1 MATKPKKGLGRG
13 IDALL
18 GGSEN
23 LNTQNEQDDAL
34 QNTLL
39 NDTTS
44 NPAGQLTMLPRESLQ
59 AGKYQ
64 PRSHMD
70 ETALNELAQSI
81 REQGLMQPIIVRSIA
96 QGRYEIIAGERRYR
110 AAGIA
115 GLTEVPVL
123 IKEVDD
129 KNALSLALIENI
141 QREDLNAIEEAQGLH
156 RLIQEFNYT
165 HETCAQAIGRSRSAV
180 SNLLRLLNLAEP
192 VQTMLLAG
200 DIEMGHARALLS
212 LENAQQIMLAHE
224 ISNRRM
230 SVRETEKKVAQL
242 QKGEDFAGQTTAK
255 NKPTGDISELQ
266 NRLSD
271 VLGAQVEIK
280 LGAKNKGKMTIAFAN
295 LDILDGI
302 IAKISKQSH

>member
-1 MATKPKKGLGRG
+1 MATKSKKGLGRG

-18 GGSEN
+18 GGSHSMN
-23 LNTQNEQDDAL
+23 ALNEAHNAELDK
-34 QNTLL
+34 
-39 NDTTS
+39 
-44 NPAGQLTMLPRESLQ
+44 NPAGQLTMLARDVLQ

-70 ETALNELAQSI
+70 ETALNELADSI
-81 REQGLMQPIIVRSIA
+81 KEQGLMQPIIVRSI
-96 QGRYEIIAGERRYR
+96 GNERYEIIAGERRYR

-141 QREDLNAIEEAQGLH
+141 QREDLNAIEGAQGLQ
-156 RLIQEFNYT
+156 RLIREFDYT

-180 SNLLRLLNLAEP
+180 SNLLRLLNLAQP

-200 DIEMGHARALLS
+200 DVEMGHARALLS
-212 LENAQQIMLAHE
+212 LDSAQQVMLAQE
-224 ISNRRM
+224 IANKRL
-230 SVRETEKKVAQL
+230 SVREAEKRVQQIQTQI
-242 QKGEDFAGQTTAK
+242 QKGEGEQNQHTAK
-255 NKPTGDISELQ
+255 NRAISGDIKALQ
-266 NRLSD
+266 EKLSD
-271 VLGAQVEIK
+271 ALGAQVDIK
-280 LGAKNKGKMTIAFAN
+280 MGAKNKGKMTIAFAN

-302 IAKISKQSH
+302 IHKIVPNE

>member
-1 MATKPKKGLGRG
+1 MATKSKKGLGRG

-18 GGSEN
+18 GGSHSMN
-23 LNTQNEQDDAL
+23 ALNEAHNAELDK
-34 QNTLL
+34 
-39 NDTTS
+39 
-44 NPAGQLTMLPRESLQ
+44 NPAGQLTMLARDVLQ

-70 ETALNELAQSI
+70 ETALNELADSI
-81 REQGLMQPIIVRSIA
+81 KEQGLMQPIIVRSI
-96 QGRYEIIAGERRYR
+96 GNERYEIIAGERRYR

-141 QREDLNAIEEAQGLH
+141 QREDLNAIEEAQGLQ
-156 RLIQEFNYT
+156 RLIREFDYT

-180 SNLLRLLNLAEP
+180 SNLLRLLNLAQP

-200 DIEMGHARALLS
+200 DVEMGHARALLS
-212 LENAQQIMLAHE
+212 LDSAQQVMLAQE
-224 ISNRRM
+224 IANKRL
-230 SVRETEKKVAQL
+230 SVREAEKRVQQIQTQI
-242 QKGEDFAGQTTAK
+242 QKGEGEQNQHTAK
-255 NKPTGDISELQ
+255 NRAISGDIKALQ
-266 NRLSD
+266 EKLSD
-271 VLGAQVEIK
+271 ALGAQVDIK
-280 LGAKNKGKMTIAFAN
+280 MGAKNKGKMTIAFAN

-302 IAKISKQSH
+302 IHKIVPNE

>member
-1 MATKPKKGLGRG
+1 MASKGKKGLGRG

-18 GGSEN
+18 GGSHSMN
-23 LNTQNEQDDAL
+23 V
-34 QNTLL
+34 L
-39 NDTTS
+39 NDAHKAELEH
-44 NPAGQLTMLPRESLQ
+44 NPAGQLTMLARDVMQ

-70 ETALNELAQSI
+70 ETALNELADSI
-81 REQGLMQPIIVRSIA
+81 KEQGLMQPIIVRSI
-96 QGRYEIIAGERRYR
+96 GNERYEIIAGERRYR

-141 QREDLNAIEEAQGLH
+141 QREDLNAIEEAQGLQ

-180 SNLLRLLNLAEP
+180 SNLLRLLNLAP
-192 VQTMLLAG
+192 AVQTMLLAG
-200 DIEMGHARALLS
+200 DVEMGHARALLS
-212 LENAQQIMLAHE
+212 LDAAQQIMLAQE
-224 ISNRRM
+224 IANKRL
-230 SVRETEKKVAQL
+230 SVRDTEKRVTQIL
-242 QKGEDFAGQTTAK
+242 KGEGEQSKHTAK
-255 NKPTGDISELQ
+255 SRAISGDIKALQ
-266 NRLSD
+266 EKLSD
-271 VLGAQVEIK
+271 ALGAQVDIK
-280 LGAKNKGKMTIAFAN
+280 MGAKNKGKMTIAFAN

-302 IAKISKQSH
+302 IHKIVPNE

>member
-1 MATKPKKGLGRG
+1 MASKGKKGLGRG

-18 GGSEN
+18 GGSHSMN
-23 LNTQNEQDDAL
+23 V
-34 QNTLL
+34 L
-39 NDTTS
+39 NDAHKAELEH
-44 NPAGQLTMLPRESLQ
+44 NPAGQLTMLARDVMQ

-70 ETALNELAQSI
+70 ETALNELADSI
-81 REQGLMQPIIVRSIA
+81 REQGLMQPIIVRSI
-96 QGRYEIIAGERRYR
+96 GNERYEIIAGERRYR

-141 QREDLNAIEEAQGLH
+141 QREDLNAIEEAQGLQ

-180 SNLLRLLNLAEP
+180 SNLLRLLNLAP
-192 VQTMLLAG
+192 AVQTMLLAG
-200 DIEMGHARALLS
+200 DVEMGHARALLS
-212 LENAQQIMLAHE
+212 LEAAQQIMLAQE
-224 ISNRRM
+224 IANKRL
-230 SVRETEKKVAQL
+230 SVRDTEKRVTQIL
-242 QKGEDFAGQTTAK
+242 KGEGEQSKHTAK
-255 NKPTGDISELQ
+255 SRAISGDIKALQ
-266 NRLSD
+266 EKLSD
-271 VLGAQVEIK
+271 ALGAQVDIK
-280 LGAKNKGKMTIAFAN
+280 MGAKNKGKMTIAFAN

-302 IAKISKQSH
+302 IHKIVPNE

>member
-1 MATKPKKGLGRG
+1 MATKSKKGLGRG

-18 GGSEN
+18 GGSHSMN
-23 LNTQNEQDDAL
+23 ALNEAHNAELDK
-34 QNTLL
+34 
-39 NDTTS
+39 
-44 NPAGQLTMLPRESLQ
+44 NPAGQLTMLARDVLQ

-70 ETALNELAQSI
+70 ETALNELADSI
-81 REQGLMQPIIVRSIA
+81 KEQGLMQPIIVRSI
-96 QGRYEIIAGERRYR
+96 GNERYEIIAGERRYR

-141 QREDLNAIEEAQGLH
+141 QREDLNAIEEAQGLQ
-156 RLIQEFNYT
+156 RLIHEFDYT

-180 SNLLRLLNLAEP
+180 SNLLRLLNLAQP

-200 DIEMGHARALLS
+200 DVEMGHARALLS
-212 LENAQQIMLAHE
+212 LDAAQQIILAQE
-224 ISNRRM
+224 IANKRL
-230 SVRETEKKVAQL
+230 SVRDTEKRVQQIQTQI
-242 QKGEDFAGQTTAK
+242 QKGEGEQNQHTAK
-255 NKPTGDISELQ
+255 NRAISGDIKSLQ
-266 NRLSD
+266 EKLSD
-271 VLGAQVEIK
+271 ALGAQVDIK
-280 LGAKNKGKMTIAFAN
+280 MGAKNKGKMTIAFAN

-302 IAKISKQSH
+302 IHKIVPNE

>member
-1 MATKPKKGLGRG
+1 MATKSKKGLGRG

-18 GGSEN
+18 GGSHSMN
-23 LNTQNEQDDAL
+23 ALNEAHNAELDK
-34 QNTLL
+34 
-39 NDTTS
+39 
-44 NPAGQLTMLPRESLQ
+44 NPAGQLTMLARDLMQ

-70 ETALNELAQSI
+70 ETALNELADSI
-81 REQGLMQPIIVRSIA
+81 KEQGLMQPIIVRSI
-96 QGRYEIIAGERRYR
+96 GNERYEIIAGERRYR

-141 QREDLNAIEEAQGLH
+141 QREDLNAIEEAQGLQ
-156 RLIQEFNYT
+156 RLIREFDYT

-180 SNLLRLLNLAEP
+180 SNLLRLLNLAQP

-200 DIEMGHARALLS
+200 DVEMGHARALLS
-212 LENAQQIMLAHE
+212 LDAAQQIILAQE
-224 ISNRRM
+224 IANKRL
-230 SVRETEKKVAQL
+230 SVRDTEKRVQQIQTQI
-242 QKGEDFAGQTTAK
+242 QKGEGEQNQHTAK
-255 NKPTGDISELQ
+255 NRAISGDIKSLQ
-266 NRLSD
+266 EKLSD
-271 VLGAQVEIK
+271 ALGAQVDIK
-280 LGAKNKGKMTIAFAN
+280 MGAKNKGKMTIAFAN

-302 IAKISKQSH
+302 IHKIVPNE

>member
-1 MATKPKKGLGRG
+1 MASKGKKGLGRG

-18 GGSEN
+18 GGSHSMN
-23 LNTQNEQDDAL
+23 VLNEAHKAEL
-34 QNTLL
+34 EH
-39 NDTTS
+39 
-44 NPAGQLTMLPRESLQ
+44 NPAGQLTLLSRDVLQ

-70 ETALNELAQSI
+70 ETALNELADSI
-81 REQGLMQPIIVRSIA
+81 KEQGLMQPIIVRSI
-96 QGRYEIIAGERRYR
+96 GNERYEIIAGERRYR

-129 KNALSLALIENI
+129 KKALSLALIENI
-141 QREDLNAIEEAQGLH
+141 QREDLNAIEEAQGLQ
-156 RLIQEFNYT
+156 RLIREFDYT

-200 DIEMGHARALLS
+200 DVEMGHSRALLS
-212 LENAQQIMLAHE
+212 LDAAQQIMLAQE
-224 ISNRRM
+224 IANKRL
-230 SVRETEKKVAQL
+230 SVRDTEKRVQQI
-242 QKGEDFAGQTTAK
+242 QKGEGEQSKHTAK
-255 NKPTGDISELQ
+255 SRAISGDIKALQ
-266 NRLSD
+266 EKLSD
-271 VLGAQVEIK
+271 ALGAQVDIK
-280 LGAKNKGKMTIAFAN
+280 MGAKNKGKMTIAFAN

-302 IAKISKQSH
+302 IHKIVPNE

>member
-1 MATKPKKGLGRG
+1 MATKNKKGLGRG

-18 GGSEN
+18 GGSHSMN
-23 LNTQNEQDDAL
+23 ALNEAHNAELDK
-34 QNTLL
+34 
-39 NDTTS
+39 
-44 NPAGQLTMLPRESLQ
+44 NPAGQLTMLARDLMQ

-70 ETALNELAQSI
+70 ETALNELADSI
-81 REQGLMQPIIVRSIA
+81 KEQGLMQPIIVRSI
-96 QGRYEIIAGERRYR
+96 GNERYEIIAGERRYR

-141 QREDLNAIEEAQGLH
+141 QREDLNAIEEAQGLQ
-156 RLIQEFNYT
+156 RLIHEFDYT

-180 SNLLRLLNLAEP
+180 SNLLRLLNLAQP

-200 DIEMGHARALLS
+200 DVEMGHARALLS
-212 LENAQQIMLAHE
+212 LDSAQQVMLAQE
-224 ISNRRM
+224 IANKRL
-230 SVRETEKKVAQL
+230 SVREAEKRVQQIQTQI
-242 QKGEDFAGQTTAK
+242 QKGEGEQNQHTAK
-255 NKPTGDISELQ
+255 NRAISGDIKALQ
-266 NRLSD
+266 EKLSD
-271 VLGAQVEIK
+271 ALGAQVDIK
-280 LGAKNKGKMTIAFAN
+280 MGAKNKGKMTIAFAN

-302 IAKISKQSH
+302 IHKIVPNE

>member
-1 MATKPKKGLGRG
+1 MASKGKKGLGRG

-18 GGSEN
+18 GGSHSMN
-23 LNTQNEQDDAL
+23 V
-34 QNTLL
+34 L
-39 NDTTS
+39 NDAHKAELEH
-44 NPAGQLTMLPRESLQ
+44 NPAGQLTMLTRDVMQ

-70 ETALNELAQSI
+70 ETALNELADSI
-81 REQGLMQPIIVRSIA
+81 REQGLMQPIIVRSI
-96 QGRYEIIAGERRYR
+96 GNERYEIIAGERRYR

-141 QREDLNAIEEAQGLH
+141 QREDLNAIEEAQGLQ

-180 SNLLRLLNLAEP
+180 SNLLRLLNLAP
-192 VQTMLLAG
+192 AVQTMLLAG
-200 DIEMGHARALLS
+200 DVEMGHARALLS
-212 LENAQQIMLAHE
+212 LDAAQQIMLAQE
-224 ISNRRM
+224 IANKRL
-230 SVRETEKKVAQL
+230 SVRDTEKRVTQIL
-242 QKGEDFAGQTTAK
+242 KGEGEQSKHTAK
-255 NKPTGDISELQ
+255 SRAISGDIKALQ
-266 NRLSD
+266 EKLSD
-271 VLGAQVEIK
+271 ALGAQVDIK
-280 LGAKNKGKMTIAFAN
+280 MGAKNKGKMTIAFAN

-302 IAKISKQSH
+302 IHKIVPNE

>member
-1 MATKPKKGLGRG
+1 MATKNKKGLGRG

-18 GGSEN
+18 GGSHSMN
-23 LNTQNEQDDAL
+23 ALNEAHNAELDK
-34 QNTLL
+34 
-39 NDTTS
+39 
-44 NPAGQLTMLPRESLQ
+44 NPAGQLTMLARDVLQ

-70 ETALNELAQSI
+70 ETALNELADSI
-81 REQGLMQPIIVRSIA
+81 KEQGLRQPILVRSI
-96 QGRYEIIAGERRYR
+96 GNERYEIIAGERRYR

-141 QREDLNAIEEAQGLH
+141 QREDLNAIEEAQGLQ
-156 RLIQEFNYT
+156 RLIREFDYT

-180 SNLLRLLNLAEP
+180 SNLLRLLNLAQP

-200 DIEMGHARALLS
+200 DVEMGHARALLS
-212 LENAQQIMLAHE
+212 LDSAQQVMLAQE
-224 ISNRRM
+224 IANKRL
-230 SVRETEKKVAQL
+230 SVREAEKRVQQIQTQI
-242 QKGEDFAGQTTAK
+242 QKGEGEQNQHTAK
-255 NKPTGDISELQ
+255 NRAISGDIKALQ
-266 NRLSD
+266 EKLSD
-271 VLGAQVEIK
+271 ALGAQVDIK
-280 LGAKNKGKMTIAFAN
+280 MGAKNKGKMTIAFAN

-302 IAKISKQSH
+302 IHKIVPNE

>member
-1 MATKPKKGLGRG
+1 MASKGKKGLGRG

-18 GGSEN
+18 GGSHSMN
-23 LNTQNEQDDAL
+23 V
-34 QNTLL
+34 L
-39 NDTTS
+39 NDAHKAELEH
-44 NPAGQLTMLPRESLQ
+44 NPAGQLTMLARDVMQ

-70 ETALNELAQSI
+70 ETALNELADSI
-81 REQGLMQPIIVRSIA
+81 REQGLMQPIIVRSI
-96 QGRYEIIAGERRYR
+96 GNERYEIIAGERRYR

-141 QREDLNAIEEAQGLH
+141 QREDLNAIEEAQGLQ

-180 SNLLRLLNLAEP
+180 SNLLRLLNLAP
-192 VQTMLLAG
+192 AVQTMLLAG
-200 DIEMGHARALLS
+200 DVEMGHARALLS
-212 LENAQQIMLAHE
+212 LEAAQQIMLAQE
-224 ISNRRM
+224 IANKRL
-230 SVRETEKKVAQL
+230 SVRDTEKRVTQIL
-242 QKGEDFAGQTTAK
+242 KGEGEQSKHIAK
-255 NKPTGDISELQ
+255 SRAISGDIKALQ
-266 NRLSD
+266 EKLSD
-271 VLGAQVEIK
+271 ALGAQVDIK
-280 LGAKNKGKMTIAFAN
+280 MGAKNKGKMTIAFAN

-302 IAKISKQSH
+302 IHKIVPNE

>member
-1 MATKPKKGLGRG
+1 MATKNKKGLGRG

-18 GGSEN
+18 GGSHSMN
-23 LNTQNEQDDAL
+23 ALNEAHNAELDK
-34 QNTLL
+34 
-39 NDTTS
+39 
-44 NPAGQLTMLPRESLQ
+44 NPAGQLTMLARDVLQ

-70 ETALNELAQSI
+70 ETALNELADSI
-81 REQGLMQPIIVRSIA
+81 KEQGLMQPIIVRSI
-96 QGRYEIIAGERRYR
+96 GNERYEIIAGERRYR

-141 QREDLNAIEEAQGLH
+141 QREDLNAIEEAQGLQ
-156 RLIQEFNYT
+156 RLIREFDYT

-180 SNLLRLLNLAEP
+180 SNLLRLLNLAQP

-200 DIEMGHARALLS
+200 DVEMGHARALLS
-212 LENAQQIMLAHE
+212 LDAAQQIILAQE
-224 ISNRRM
+224 IANKRL
-230 SVRETEKKVAQL
+230 SVRDTEKRVQQI
-242 QKGEDFAGQTTAK
+242 QKGEGEQSKHTAK
-255 NKPTGDISELQ
+255 NRAISGDIKALQ
-266 NRLSD
+266 EKLSD
-271 VLGAQVEIK
+271 ALGAQVDIK
-280 LGAKNKGKMTIAFAN
+280 MGAKNKGKMTIAFAN

-302 IAKISKQSH
+302 IHKIVPNE

>member
-1 MATKPKKGLGRG
+1 MATKNKKGLGRG

-18 GGSEN
+18 GGSHSMN
-23 LNTQNEQDDAL
+23 ALNEAHNAELDK
-34 QNTLL
+34 
-39 NDTTS
+39 
-44 NPAGQLTMLPRESLQ
+44 NPAGQLTMLARDVLQ

-70 ETALNELAQSI
+70 ETALNELADSI
-81 REQGLMQPIIVRSIA
+81 KEQGLMQPIIVRSI
-96 QGRYEIIAGERRYR
+96 GNERYEIIAGERRYR

-141 QREDLNAIEEAQGLH
+141 QREDLNAIEEAQGLQ
-156 RLIQEFNYT
+156 RLIREFDYT

-180 SNLLRLLNLAEP
+180 SNLLRLLNLAQP

-200 DIEMGHARALLS
+200 DVEMGHARALLS
-212 LENAQQIMLAHE
+212 LDAAQQIMLAQE
-224 ISNRRM
+224 IANKRL
-230 SVRETEKKVAQL
+230 SVREAEKRVQQIQTQI
-242 QKGEDFAGQTTAK
+242 QKGEGEQNQHTAK
-255 NKPTGDISELQ
+255 NRAISGDIKALQ
-266 NRLSD
+266 EKLSD
-271 VLGAQVEIK
+271 ALGAQVDIK
-280 LGAKNKGKMTIAFAN
+280 MGAKNKGKMTIAFAN

-302 IAKISKQSH
+302 IHKIVPNE

>member
-1 MATKPKKGLGRG
+1 MATKNKKGLGRG

-18 GGSEN
+18 GGSHSMN
-23 LNTQNEQDDAL
+23 ALNEAHNAELDK
-34 QNTLL
+34 
-39 NDTTS
+39 
-44 NPAGQLTMLPRESLQ
+44 NPAGQLTMLARDVLQ

-70 ETALNELAQSI
+70 ETALNELADSI
-81 REQGLMQPIIVRSIA
+81 KEQGLMQPIIVRSI
-96 QGRYEIIAGERRYR
+96 GNERYEIIAGERRYR

-141 QREDLNAIEEAQGLH
+141 QREDLNAIEEAQGLQ
-156 RLIQEFNYT
+156 RLIREFDYT

-180 SNLLRLLNLAEP
+180 SNLLRLLNLAQP

-200 DIEMGHARALLS
+200 DVEMGHARALLS
-212 LENAQQIMLAHE
+212 LDSAQQVMLAQE
-224 ISNRRM
+224 IANKRL
-230 SVRETEKKVAQL
+230 SVREAEKRVQQIQTQI
-242 QKGEDFAGQTTAK
+242 QKGEGEQNQHTAK
-255 NKPTGDISELQ
+255 NRAISGDIKALQ
-266 NRLSD
+266 EKLSD
-271 VLGAQVEIK
+271 ALGAQVDIK
-280 LGAKNKGKMTIAFAN
+280 MGAKNKGKMTIAFAN

-302 IAKISKQSH
+302 IHKIVPNE